1 MTAISIEEML
11 DAGAHFGHQTRRWNP
26 KMKPYIYGAR
36 SGVHIIDLQQTF
48 SLSQKAFGF
57 LEETVASGAD
67 VLFVG
72 TKKQAQGVIEE
83 EAKRCSMPYVTHRWM
98 GGTLT
103 NFETIKRSVDRLIDL
118 ETRRANNDFQG
129 YTKKELLGVDR
140 EIVKLLATLGGIRNM
155 KSRPGAVFVIDPGC
169 ERIAVHEANI
179 LEIPVAAM
187 TDSNCDP
194 DPVDYPIPA
203 NDDALRSIQLF
214 ASRAASACLAGLEK
228 RELRAREEG
237 GKPAEGRRRPARKM
251 QEMEGAGRAFV
262 SRMDKFEGEEGVEGF
277 SATVTKEE
285 PTSVA
290 EELAKEAEAEEKKK
304 EGESE

>member
-1 MTAISIEEML
+1 MIQISIQEML

-48 SLSQKAFGF
+48 SLAQKGLGF
-57 LEETVASGAD
+57 LEEVVARGED

-103 NFETIKRSVDRLIDL
+103 NFQTIKKSVDRLIDL

-129 YTKKELLGVDR
+129 YTKKELLGIDR
-140 EIVKLLATLGGIRNM
+140 EIEKFLSVLGGIRNM
-155 KSRPGAVFVIDPGC
+155 KTPPGALFVVDPGQ
-169 ERIAVHEANI
+169 ERIAVHEAEI
-179 LEIPVAAM
+179 LEIPVVAM
-187 TDSNCDP
+187 TDSNCNP
-194 DPVDYPIPA
+194 DPIDYPLPA

-214 ASRAASACLAGLEK
+214 TARAADACLAGLEK

-237 GKPAEGRRRPARKM
+237 AKGALDARKRTGRKL
-251 QEMEGAGRAFV
+251 QEMEGAGKAYV
-262 SRMDKFEGEEGVEGF
+262 SRVDKFEEEEAGMSF

-285 PTSVA
+285 PRSAA
-290 EELAKEAEAEEKKK
+290 EELAKEAEADEKKK
-304 EGESE
+304 EKE